1 MNRLLTMQ
9 AARGGIQRVGAFLSI
24 LSRSLSSSSS
34 SSSTSIGRGA
44 DVTGDGALYNEN
56 EVMVMVVDFSVWKS
70 GAL

>member
-34 SSSTSIGRGA
+34 STSIGHSDG
-44 DVTGDGALYNEN
+44 TGDGALYNEN

>member
-1 MNRLLTMQ
+1 MQ

-24 LSRSLSSSSS
+24 LSRSLSSSS

-56 EVMVMVVDFSVWKS
+56 EVMVVVVDFSVWKS